1 MRLEAAE
8 GAFHASVTGGA
19 LNAPCAA
26 WHVSFAAACEAAGL
40 GVIWSLSYE
49 LFDAYCPEDWK
60 QRASDGSPALTGWE
74 PPSTLL
80 SPANAAAMGY
90 LQAVA
95 RAVVAIGAAAGLALK
110 FQVGEPWW
118 WIASGGRICAYDA
131 AATAMLGSASVP
143 IADVRGPLDT
153 AQLAMLDALGA
164 LLATSTAALVAAAR
178 DEAGAA
184 GLVRPLLG
192 YLTTVLD
199 LATPA

>member
-1 MRLEAAE
+1 MSHYMRLEAAE

-95 RAVVAIGAAAGLALK
+95 RDRK
-110 FQVGEPWW
+110 
-118 WIASGGRICAYDA
+118 
-131 AATAMLGSASVP
+131 
-143 IADVRGPLDT
+143 
-153 AQLAMLDALGA
+153 
-164 LLATSTAALVAAAR
+164 STRLNSSH
-178 DEAGAA
+178 
-184 GLVRPLLG
+184 
-192 YLTTVLD
+192 
-199 LATPA
+199 

>member
-1 MRLEAAE
+1 MSEIACTGSGSVLAIGDVVMPEHGLGIAGGYDDSYHLTPARLVRQMVQLGYRGDVVHYVGMSHYMRLEAAE

-26 WHVSFAAACEAAGL
+26 WHVSFAEACEAAGL
-40 GVIWSLSYE
+40 GVIGSLSYE

-60 QRASDGSPALTGWE
+60 QRASEGSPALTGWE

-95 RAVVAIGAAAGLALK
+95 RAFVAIGAAAGLALK

-118 WIASGGRICAYDA
+118 WIAGEGRICAYDA
-131 AATAMLGSASVP
+131 ATKIGRAHV
-143 IADVRGPLDT
+143 
-153 AQLAMLDALGA
+153 
-164 LLATSTAALVAAAR
+164 
-178 DEAGAA
+178 
-184 GLVRPLLG
+184 
-192 YLTTVLD
+192 
-199 LATPA
+199 